1 MAFLTNKEASCIT
14 KEVLKVMIRLQDE
27 ELASSAKKPTS
38 VSADAA
44 TNEGASSNSGGAKMS
59 KLMSKIARV
68 NAAKSHQKQACGGSG
83 ASTEETC
90 KNELNIY
97 LSFESLPTVN
107 KEGKH
112 NNPLK
117 RWKKNQCLF
126 PTLAKL
132 AKCYLAV
139 QATSAPSERVFS
151 QASLLI
157 TTKRTRLSAADC

>member
-1 MAFLTNKEASCIT
+1 
-14 KEVLKVMIRLQDE
+14 MIRRQDE

-44 TNEGASSNSGGAKMS
+44 TNEGASSSSGGGGAKRS
-59 KLMSKIARV
+59 KLMSKMARV
-68 NAAKSHQKQACGGSG
+68 NAAKSHQKQACGGNG
-83 ASTEETC
+83 PSTEETC

-112 NNPLK
+112 NNPFK
-117 RWKKNQCLF
+117 WWKKNQCLF

-157 TTKRTRLSAADC
+157 TTKRTRLSAAVC